1 MIVTLTLNP
10 SLDRTFE
17 VDTLERGQVN
27 RVTRATSE
35 AAGKGVNVA
44 RALDANGLDAKAVLP
59 LGGSTGIEMS
69 QLLTAAGPPF
79 RSLEISGVTR
89 ANVTVIETDGTTT
102 KLNEP
107 GASLSSSEIEQ
118 LVGLALEAAEPGT
131 WVVVSGSLPPQVGSD
146 AYARIVSEA
155 RAVGARV
162 AVDASGSALTAVI
175 DAKPDL
181 VKPNLLELREL
192 THRQI
197 ETLDEAV
204 DASRSLL
211 EAGVA
216 MVLTSLGAD
225 GAILCTPEE
234 TLFGTSF
241 VTEVANTVG
250 AGDTLLAGF
259 LAGFTKQGSAGDALN
274 EALVWARAAIRS
286 PLTTMHPPSDDDRAA
301 VEVTSTYDPSMV
313 LKDE

>member
-10 SLDRTFE
+10 SLDRTFAVE
-17 VDTLERGQVN
+17 TLERGQVN
-27 RVTRATSE
+27 RVTKATSE

-59 LGGSTGIEMS
+59 LGGATGIEMS
-69 QLLTAAGPPF
+69 QLLTDAGPPF
-79 RSLEISGVTR
+79 QSLEISGVTR

-107 GASLSSSEIEQ
+107 GASLSRSEIDR
-118 LVGLALEAAEPGT
+118 LVDLALGDAQPGT
-131 WVVVSGSLPPQVGSD
+131 WVVVSGSLPPQVDSD
-146 AYARIVSEA
+146 AYAQIVAEA
-155 RAVGARV
+155 RSVGARV
-162 AVDASGSALTAVI
+162 AVDASGSALTEVI

-181 VKPNLLELREL
+181 VKPNLHELREL
-192 THRQI
+192 TGREIQ
-197 ETLDEAV
+197 TLGQAV
-204 DASRSLL
+204 EASRSLL

-225 GAILCTPEE
+225 GAVLCTPEE
-234 TLFGTSF
+234 TLFGTSR

-259 LAGFTKQGSAGDALN
+259 LAGFTRRGSAEDALR

-286 PLTTMHPPSDDDRAA
+286 PVTTMHPPSDDDRSA
-301 VEVTSTYDPSMV
+301 VQVTSTFDAPMV
-313 LKDE
+313 LSDE